1 MKNEYVGKRVPRVE
15 GLEKVTGRAAYSVD
29 VELPGMLYGAVLRS
43 PLAHARIVAI
53 DLTEA
58 RKARGVK
65 AIVTGKDFPF
75 LFGGMLRDQP
85 FLAIDRVRHVGEPV
99 AAVAATTEA
108 EAQEALEKIKVQ
120 YEELPA
126 AFDPREALA
135 EGAPILHE
143 KLGEYVVV
151 GPYKNL
157 PGTNVCTLRT
167 FSLGDVNAGFT
178 QSDEIFEDEFY
189 IHTVAH
195 TPMET
200 HAAVAQYLPV
210 EQKYNIWSSTDRPFR
225 LAKELAD
232 ALGIGINQVRFI
244 STYSGGGFGG
254 KGSMVAEAIAVPL
267 ARYSK
272 GRPVKVV
279 FSREE
284 ELTASQTRHAA
295 YLKMKTG
302 VKKDGTLVACRAEI
316 LWDKGA
322 YSSKGPDVG
331 HRGALTIFGP
341 YRIPHLEM
349 LSRMVYTNKQPA
361 GAYRGFGTT
370 QVTWACEVH
379 MDQIARGL
387 KMDSLEFR
395 LKNGYVEGDAYIN
408 GQVMQAVGLKET
420 LEKAA
425 REIGWGVPQPR
436 PSGSRFRGRGLASM
450 IKGTATPTES
460 SCFIKVNPDGSL
472 TLLTSS
478 VEIGAGQK
486 TVLAQIAAETIGVS
500 LDSISI
506 PNPDT
511 AITPYDSGVSSSRTT
526 YHMGNAIRL
535 AGQEI
540 RGKILEMA
548 GEILK
553 ADPSRLSFS
562 QGRILDESGG
572 QGLTVKELFSRK
584 FGGRGG
590 GLVAEGRFSPAGSP
604 LLAAGGKEA
613 MSSIFWMFA
622 THAAEV
628 EVDQETGVV
637 KVLKI
642 AAAHDVGT
650 AVNPMG
656 CEQQIE
662 GAAVMG
668 LSNALL
674 EEFKTDQG
682 RILNDTLAD
691 YKVATFKDLPQ
702 IVPIIVETY
711 HPEGPFGAKGI
722 GEPAAAC
729 TAPAI
734 ANAIYDAVGVWMKD
748 LPITPEK
755 VLEALHREKNGRQP
769 VGAGFKPALTPE

>member
-1 MKNEYVGKRVPRVE
+1 MKSAYVGKRVPRIE

-53 DLTEA
+53 DLSEA
-58 RKARGVK
+58 LKARGVK
-65 AIVTGKDFPF
+65 AIVTGKEFPF
-75 LFGGMLRDQP
+75 IFGGMLRDQP

-108 EAQEALEKIKVQ
+108 EAQEAAEKIKVQ
-120 YEELPA
+120 YQELPA
-126 AFDPREALA
+126 VFDPREALA
-135 EGAPILHE
+135 EEAPILHE
-143 KLGEYVVV
+143 KLGEYAVI
-151 GPYKNL
+151 GPYKNI
-157 PGTNVCTLRT
+157 PGTNVCVIRT
-167 FSLGDVNAGFT
+167 FSLGDINAGFA
-178 QSDEIFEDEFY
+178 QSDAIFEDELY

-200 HAAVAQYLPV
+200 HAAVAQYIPA
-210 EQKYNIWSSTDRPFR
+210 EQKYQIWSSTDRPFR

-232 ALGIGINQVRFI
+232 ALDIGINQVRFI

-267 ARYSK
+267 ARYCK

-302 VKKDGTLVACRAEI
+302 VKNDGSLVACRAEV

-322 YSSKGPDVG
+322 YSSKGSDVG

-341 YRIPHLEM
+341 YRIPHLEL

-379 MDQIARGL
+379 MDRIARGL
-387 KMDSLEFR
+387 KIDPLQFR
-395 LKNGYVEGDAYIN
+395 LKNGYVEGDRYIN
-408 GQVMQAVGLKET
+408 GQVMDAVGFRET
-420 LEKAA
+420 LERAG
-425 REIGWGVPQPR
+425 REIGWGTPKQHV
-436 PSGSRFRGRGLASM
+436 SGARVRGKGMASM

-500 LDSISI
+500 LDSISV

-511 AITPYDSGVSSSRTT
+511 AITPYDTGVSSSRTT
-526 YHMGNAIRL
+526 YHMGNAIRM
-535 AGQEI
+535 AGLEI
-540 RGKILEMA
+540 RKKVLEVA

-553 ADPSRLSFS
+553 SDPSRLSLS
-562 QGRILDESGG
+562 KGRIFEENGREL
-572 QGLTVKELFSRK
+572 LTLKELFAKK

-628 EVDQETGVV
+628 EVDRSTGVV

-650 AVNPMG
+650 AVNPIG

-662 GAAVMG
+662 GAAIMG
-668 LSNALL
+668 LSNTLL
-674 EEFKTDQG
+674 EEFKTEKG
-682 RILNDTLAD
+682 RILNDSLAD
-691 YKVATFKDLPQ
+691 YKVATIKDLPE
-702 IVPIIVETY
+702 IVPIIVETF

-734 ANAIYDAVGVWMKD
+734 ANAIYDAVGIWIKD

-755 VLEALHREKNGRQP
+755 VLAALRKKKNER
-769 VGAGFKPALTPE
+769 

>member
-1 MKNEYVGKRVPRVE
+1 MKSEYVGKRIPRVE

-43 PLAHARIVAI
+43 PLAHARIAAI
-53 DLTEA
+53 DLTDA
-58 RKARGVK
+58 WKARGVK
-65 AIVTGKDFPF
+65 AIVTAKDFPF

-108 EAQEALEKIKVQ
+108 EAREAAAKIKVE

-126 AFDPREALA
+126 VFDPREALA

-143 KLGEYVVV
+143 KLAEYAVI
-151 GPYKNL
+151 GPYKNI
-157 PGTNVCTLRT
+157 PGTNVCLIRT
-167 FSLGDVNAGFT
+167 FSLGDIEAGFA
-178 QSDEIFEDEFY
+178 QSDAIFEDELY
-189 IHTVAH
+189 IHPVAH

-200 HAAVAQYLPV
+200 HAAVAQYIPA
-210 EQKYNIWSSTDRPFR
+210 EKKYLIWSSTDRPFR

-232 ALGIGINQVRFI
+232 SLEITLNQVRFI
-244 STYSGGGFGG
+244 STFSGGGFGG
-254 KGSMVAEAIAVPL
+254 KGSMVAEAVAVPL
-267 ARYSK
+267 ARYCR

-284 ELTASQTRHAA
+284 ELTASQSRHAA

-302 VKKDGTLVACRAEI
+302 VKKDGALVARRAEI

-322 YSSKGPDVG
+322 YSSKGIDVG
-331 HRGALTIFGP
+331 HRGGLTIFGP
-341 YRIPHLEM
+341 YRIPHLEL

-379 MDQIARGL
+379 MDRIARGL
-387 KMDSLEFR
+387 KMDPLEFR
-395 LKNGYVEGDAYIN
+395 LKNAYVEGDRYIN
-408 GQVMQAVGLKET
+408 GQVMDAVGLKET
-420 LEKAA
+420 LERAA
-425 REIGWGVPQPR
+425 RGIGWGTPKPKA
-436 PSGSRFRGRGLASM
+436 SGTRFRGRGLASM

-500 LDSISI
+500 MDSISI

-511 AITPYDSGVSSSRTT
+511 AITPYDTGVSSSRTT
-526 YHMGNAIRL
+526 YHMGNAIRM

-540 RGKILEMA
+540 RRKILEVA

-553 ADPSRLSFS
+553 TDPSRLSLS
-562 QGRILDESGG
+562 RGRIFEEDGSER
-572 QGLTVKELFSRK
+572 LTLKELFSRK

-628 EVDQETGVV
+628 EVDRETGGV

-642 AAAHDVGT
+642 VAAHDVGT
-650 AVNPMG
+650 AINPVG

-662 GAAVMG
+662 GAAIMG
-668 LSNALL
+668 LSNTLL
-674 EEFKTDQG
+674 EEFKMERG
-682 RILNDTLAD
+682 RILNDNLAD
-691 YKVATFKDLPQ
+691 YKVATIKDLPE
-702 IVPIIVETY
+702 IVPILVETF

-734 ANAIYDAVGVWMKD
+734 ANAIFDAVGIWIKD
-748 LPITPEK
+748 LPVTPEK
-755 VLEALHREKNGRQP
+755 VLEALRREK
-769 VGAGFKPALTPE
+769 

>member
-1 MKNEYVGKRVPRVE
+1 MKSEYVGKRVPRVE

-29 VELPGMLYGAVLRS
+29 VELPGMLYGTVLRS
-43 PLAHARIVAI
+43 PLAHARITGI
-53 DLTEA
+53 DLSEA
-58 RKARGVK
+58 WKGRGVK

-108 EAQEALEKIKVQ
+108 EAREAAGKIKVQ
-120 YEELPA
+120 YEEMPA
-126 AFDPREALA
+126 VFDPREALA

-151 GPYKNL
+151 GPYKNI
-157 PGTNVCTLRT
+157 PGTNICTLRT
-167 FSLGDVNAGFT
+167 FSLGDIAAGFA
-178 QSDEIFEDEFY
+178 QSDEIFEDELY

-200 HAAVAQYLPV
+200 HATVAQFIPT
-210 EQKYNIWSSTDRPFR
+210 EKKYVIWSSTDRPFR

-232 ALGIGINQVRFI
+232 ALGITLNQVRFI
-244 STYSGGGFGG
+244 STFSGGGFGG
-254 KGSMVAEAIAVPL
+254 KGSMVAEAVALPL

-295 YLKMKTG
+295 YLKLKTG
-302 VKKDGTLVACRAEI
+302 VKKDGTLVARQAEI

-331 HRGALTIFGP
+331 HRGGLTIFGP
-341 YRIPHLEM
+341 YRIPHLEL

-379 MDQIARGL
+379 MDRIARGL
-387 KMDSLEFR
+387 KMDPLEFR
-395 LKNGYVEGDAYIN
+395 LKNGYVEGDRYIN
-408 GQVMQAVGLKET
+408 GQVMDAVGLKET
-420 LEKAA
+420 LEGAA
-425 REIGWGVPQPR
+425 REIGWGTPKSKA
-436 PSGSRFRGRGLASM
+436 SGIQSRGRGLASM

-500 LDSISI
+500 MDSISI

-511 AITPYDSGVSSSRTT
+511 AITPYDAGVSSSRTT
-526 YHMGNAIRL
+526 YHMGNAIRK

-540 RGKILEMA
+540 RRKILEVA

-553 ADPSRLSFS
+553 TDPSRLSLS
-562 QGRILDESGG
+562 RGRIFEENGSER
-572 QGLTVKELFSRK
+572 LTLKELFSRK

-604 LLAAGGKEA
+604 LLAAEGKEA

-628 EVDQETGVV
+628 EVDRETGVV

-642 AAAHDVGT
+642 VAAHDVGT
-650 AVNPMG
+650 AINPLG

-662 GAAVMG
+662 GAAIMG
-668 LSNALL
+668 LSNTLL
-674 EEFKTDQG
+674 EEFKTERG
-682 RILNDTLAD
+682 RILNDNLAD
-691 YKVATFKDLPQ
+691 YKVATIKDLPE
-702 IVPIIVETY
+702 IVPILVETF

-734 ANAIYDAVGVWMKD
+734 ANAIFDAVGIWIKD

-755 VLEALHREKNGRQP
+755 VLEALRPGRNEGSSKTP
-769 VGAGFKPALTPE
+769 TPE

>member
-15 GLEKVTGRAAYSVD
+15 GLEKVTGRAVYSVD

-43 PLAHARIVAI
+43 PLAHARILAI

-58 RKARGVK
+58 SKCRGVK
-65 AIVTGKDFPF
+65 AIVIGKDFPF

-108 EAQEALEKIKVQ
+108 EAQAAAEKIKVQ

-126 AFDPREALA
+126 VFDPREALA
-135 EGAPILHE
+135 GGAPVLHE

-157 PGTNVCTLRT
+157 PGTNVCVIRT

-200 HAAVAQYLPV
+200 HAAVAQYLPA

-232 ALGIGINQVRFI
+232 AVGIGINQVRFI

-302 VKKDGTLVACRAEI
+302 VKRDGTLVACRAEI

-322 YSSKGPDVG
+322 YSSKGSDVG

-349 LSRMVYTNKQPA
+349 LSRMVYTNKQAA

-387 KMDSLEFR
+387 KMDPLKFR

-420 LEKAA
+420 LEGVT
-425 REIGWGVPQPR
+425 REIG
-436 PSGSRFRGRGLASM
+436 
-450 IKGTATPTES
+450 
-460 SCFIKVNPDGSL
+460 
-472 TLLTSS
+472 
-478 VEIGAGQK
+478 
-486 TVLAQIAAETIGVS
+486 
-500 LDSISI
+500 
-506 PNPDT
+506 
-511 AITPYDSGVSSSRTT
+511 
-526 YHMGNAIRL
+526 
-535 AGQEI
+535 
-540 RGKILEMA
+540 
-548 GEILK
+548 
-553 ADPSRLSFS
+553 
-562 QGRILDESGG
+562 
-572 QGLTVKELFSRK
+572 
-584 FGGRGG
+584 
-590 GLVAEGRFSPAGSP
+590 
-604 LLAAGGKEA
+604 
-613 MSSIFWMFA
+613 
-622 THAAEV
+622 
-628 EVDQETGVV
+628 
-637 KVLKI
+637 
-642 AAAHDVGT
+642 
-650 AVNPMG
+650 
-656 CEQQIE
+656 
-662 GAAVMG
+662 
-668 LSNALL
+668 
-674 EEFKTDQG
+674 
-682 RILNDTLAD
+682 
-691 YKVATFKDLPQ
+691 
-702 IVPIIVETY
+702 
-711 HPEGPFGAKGI
+711 
-722 GEPAAAC
+722 
-729 TAPAI
+729 
-734 ANAIYDAVGVWMKD
+734 
-748 LPITPEK
+748 
-755 VLEALHREKNGRQP
+755 
-769 VGAGFKPALTPE
+769 

>member
-1 MKNEYVGKRVPRVE
+1 MKSQYVGKRVPRIE

-29 VELPGMLYGAVLRS
+29 VDLPGMLYGAVLRS
-43 PLAHARIVAI
+43 PLAHARIAAI
-53 DLTEA
+53 DLSEA
-58 RKARGVK
+58 RKAHGVK
-65 AIVTGKDFPF
+65 AIVTGKDFSF
-75 LFGGMLRDQP
+75 IFGGMLRDQP

-108 EAQEALEKIKVQ
+108 EAQEAAEKIKVQ

-126 AFDPREALA
+126 VFDPREALA

-143 KLGEYVVV
+143 KLGEYVVG
-151 GPYKNL
+151 GPYKNI
-157 PGTNVCTLRT
+157 PGTNVCVIRT
-167 FSLGDVNAGFT
+167 FFLGNMEAGFA
-178 QSDEIFEDEFY
+178 QSDAIFEDELY

-200 HAAVAQYLPV
+200 HAAVAQYIPA
-210 EQKYNIWSSTDRPFR
+210 EQKYQIWSSTDRPFR

-232 ALGIGINQVRFI
+232 ALEIGINQVRFT

-254 KGSMVAEAIAVPL
+254 KGSMVAEAIAIPL
-267 ARYSK
+267 ARYTK

-284 ELTASQTRHAA
+284 ELTATQTRHAA
-295 YLKMKTG
+295 FLKLKTG
-302 VKKDGTLVACRAEI
+302 VKKDGTLIARRAEI

-331 HRGALTIFGP
+331 HRGGLTIFGP
-341 YRIPHLEM
+341 YRIPNLEL

-379 MDQIARGL
+379 MDRIARGL
-387 KMDSLEFR
+387 KMDPLEFR

-408 GQVMQAVGLKET
+408 GQVMRAVGLKET
-420 LEKAA
+420 LEGAA
-425 REIGWGVPQPR
+425 REIGWNAPKPT
-436 PSGSRFRGRGLASM
+436 PAGSRSRGKGLASM

-460 SCFIKVNPDGSL
+460 SCFIKVNSDGSL

-500 LDSISI
+500 MDSISI

-511 AITPYDSGVSSSRTT
+511 AITPYDTGVSSSRTT
-526 YHMGNAIRL
+526 YHMGNAIRM

-540 RGKILEMA
+540 RKKIMEIA

-553 ADPSRLSFS
+553 TDPSRLNLSR
-562 QGRILDESGG
+562 GRILEDNGAERMT
-572 QGLTVKELFSRK
+572 LKELFSKK

-604 LLAAGGKEA
+604 LLAAGGKEV

-628 EVDQETGVV
+628 EVDRETGVV
-637 KVLKI
+637 KVLKV

-650 AVNPMG
+650 AINPIG

-662 GAAVMG
+662 GSVVMG
-668 LSNALL
+668 LSNTLL
-674 EEFKTDQG
+674 EEFKTDKG

-691 YKVATFKDLPQ
+691 YKLATTQDLPE
-702 IVPIIVETY
+702 IVPIIVETF
-711 HPEGPFGAKGI
+711 HSEGPFGAKGI

-734 ANAIYDAVGVWMKD
+734 ANAIYDAVGVWMTD

-755 VLEALHREKNGRQP
+755 VLAALRQKKNEG
-769 VGAGFKPALTPE
+769 GA

>member
-1 MKNEYVGKRVPRVE
+1 MKREYVGKRVPRIE
-15 GLEKVTGRAAYSVD
+15 GVEKVTGRAAYSVD

-43 PLAHARIVAI
+43 PLAHARIVDI

-75 LFGGMLRDQP
+75 IFGGMLRDQP

-108 EAQEALEKIKVQ
+108 EAAEAVEKIKVQ

-126 AFDPREALA
+126 VFDPREALA

-151 GPYKNL
+151 GPYKNI
-157 PGTNVCTLRT
+157 PGTNVCVIRA
-167 FSLGDVNAGFT
+167 FSKGDIEAGFA
-178 QSDEIFEDEFY
+178 QSHKIFEDELY

-200 HAAVAQYLPV
+200 HAAVAQYIPA
-210 EQKYNIWSSTDRPFR
+210 EQKYQIWSSTDRPFR

-232 ALGIGINQVRFI
+232 ALEIGLNQVRFI

-267 ARYSK
+267 ARHSK

-295 YLKMKTG
+295 YLKLKTG
-302 VKKDGTLVACRAEI
+302 VGKDGTLIARRAEI

-331 HRGALTIFGP
+331 HRGGLTIFGP
-341 YRIPHLEM
+341 YRIPHLEL

-379 MDQIARGL
+379 MDRIARGL
-387 KMDSLEFR
+387 KMDPLEFR

-420 LEKAA
+420 LERAG
-425 REIGWGVPQPR
+425 REIGWGAPKPN
-436 PSGSRFRGRGLASM
+436 PAGTRFRGKGLASM

-486 TVLAQIAAETIGVS
+486 TVLAQIAAETIGAS

-511 AITPYDSGVSSSRTT
+511 AITPYDTGVSSSRTT
-526 YHMGNAIRL
+526 YHMGNAIRM

-553 ADPSRLSFS
+553 TDPTRLGLSRGMIF
-562 QGRILDESGG
+562 DENGG
-572 QGLTVKELFSRK
+572 ERLTLKELFSRK

-604 LLAAGGKEA
+604 LLAAGGKEV

-642 AAAHDVGT
+642 VAAHDVGT
-650 AVNPMG
+650 AINPIG

-662 GAAVMG
+662 GSAIMG
-668 LSNALL
+668 LSNTLL
-674 EEFKTDQG
+674 EEFKTDKG

-691 YKVATFKDLPQ
+691 YKVATIKDLPE

-755 VLEALHREKNGRQP
+755 VLAALQQKKNER
-769 VGAGFKPALTPE
+769 GA